1 MAVGRITGPLLK
13 ANLLRDGVPLAFE
26 TDLLYLDVVTGR
38 VGIKTATPTHE
49 LTVNG
54 TTRTTNLI
62 TTEADIA
69 TFNIAGSTISSS
81 NSQITLQPSGANA
94 VVYQGKIITG
104 DLQISANTIET
115 TVTDLDLEIKT
126 VGTGEVN
133 INSNVLVN
141 GNLHA
146 TGTIT
151 ADGDIQLGN
160 NLAEDTITFS
170 AEITSNLIPG
180 LDDITSLPKYTL
192 GSDANRWNNLYVK
205 DVFAESFTTANF
217 SVNGIDLVLPQG
229 NIIYVATAGNDSN
242 SGTHENDPFLT
253 VKYALSQAVS
263 GDTVFIYPGEY
274 SEIFPLTI
282 PVGVTI
288 RGASIRS
295 VVIQPTVGTV
305 DKDAFLI
312 NGETTVEDLTITG
325 FRFNVGNNTGYG
337 FRFDTNFTVTT
348 RSPYIRN
355 VTVITRGSVTSV
367 SDPYGFDQNDAG
379 KGALLDGSIANVGSK
394 EAAMLFH
401 SCTFFTPNQ
410 ETITAT
416 NGVRIEWLNS
426 FTYFADKGLYAYSS
440 ADGFAGAGL
449 TRLRIDNRTGTW
461 AVGNTV
467 NYYDTN
473 GTTVLGTG
481 TIASIDGNYVN
492 LTGRSL
498 GFETITDRIPT
509 TVYAQGDAKLSTAEK
524 KFGTASL
531 ALDGTGAYVTHP
543 LAPDFG
549 FGTGNFTIEAWIKP
563 AVNTGVRPIIDLRLG
578 SANNILI
585 YLNGPDIRVNSQD
598 ATVITGS
605 AAITS
610 TTQWYHIAL
619 SKSGS
624 NTRLYV
630 DGTQVGSTYTD
641 NNSYA
646 QTSLLIGVNTILAS
660 YFNGY
665 IDDVRISK
673 GVARYTTTFTA
684 PTAELTG
691 DLDTVLLL
699 HFNGTNNSTTLLDS
713 GITLQDLRTSAGGT
727 ASIINFAD
735 YSDFG
740 VEVRAIGSA
749 NVYGNYGVHGTGVG
763 VIAYLISQNF
773 AYIGAGKLTTNDP
786 NDRIAVNE
794 VVESDGA
801 KIYYTSVDNEGNFKI
816 GDSFY
821 VNQKTGEVLFNGQT
835 LNIASSSGATFT
847 NGVNT
852 TTITPTNIDTGNIR
866 VSGNTVESITGN
878 LNITSAS
885 GAINLQNNTFI
896 TGDLDVTGDITLG
909 GNIQIGDANT
919 DTINFVGGIN
929 SNLVPATNNFYNL
942 GSSVDN
948 LWWQNIYLNR
958 AEIDGVVIDSNQ
970 IATTIGNDDLTL
982 VASGTGRIY
991 IPTSD
996 VQIDQNLNVTG
1007 TLYAGTFDVTNTL
1020 TANIFTT
1027 GDIEINDNY
1036 ITTTLPAS
1044 DLILSANG
1052 AGRVYVTGT
1061 NVEIAQTLTVTGL
1074 TTLDDLDINGNVVQY
1089 GDVTQTGN
1097 VIQTG
1102 TYHLTGGLTVDG
1114 LIAQF
1119 QDIKLDA
1126 NLLTTTVTNSDLNI
1140 VANGTGKVYIPN
1152 NDVQIDQ
1159 NLTVLGILDA
1169 GTINVTNTLTSN
1181 IFTTGD
1187 IEINDNYITTTLL
1200 ASNLELKANGTG
1212 KITVPTNDVAITQQL
1227 GVTGLTT
1234 LGNVDIN
1241 GNVVQYGDVTQ
1252 TGNVIQ
1258 TGTYNLTGK
1267 LTVDGQITQFA
1278 NIKLDNNLIT
1288 TTVTNSNLELV
1299 ANGTGKVYIPNNDV
1313 QIDQNLTVTQD
1324 LTVTTGTTYLK
1335 NTSVT
1340 GTITQ
1345 TGDINQTGN
1354 FTTSGNTQV
1363 TGNITSTG
1371 YLDLPSINITGTTIT
1386 TKTAGT
1392 DLNLVA
1398 NGAGNV
1404 VIEGIKI
1411 SDNNIQSVVTNSN
1424 ITLTPQGTGSV
1435 VVSSNQSLILPI
1447 GDNSQRPL
1455 TPTNGMIRYNNQ
1467 IGRYEGYNGSY
1478 WLPMSGVQDV
1488 DGNTYITAEATP
1500 GANDNTL
1507 RFYADNSLMV
1517 TIDSTK
1523 LFAERLQTTALDIQN
1538 NTITTIVTDTDIN
1551 LTTPGTGG
1559 VKVGNLRIRN
1569 NTITNTAAGG
1579 ITEFLQTGSGYVKIT
1594 GTNGVVIPAGDTEF
1608 DRPVVPE
1615 RGMIRYNT
1623 VLQLVEIYNGVTWT
1637 SVAGTSSGISEAQAT
1652 DIGILT
1658 ALLFG

>member
-26 TDLLYLDVVTGR
+26 TDLLYLDVVNSR

-49 LTVNG
+49 LTING

-69 TFNIAGSTISSS
+69 TFNIVGSTISST

-94 VVYQGKIITG
+94 VVYQGKIVTG

-115 TVTDLDLEIKT
+115 TATDLDLEINT
-126 VGTGEVN
+126 LGTSEVN

-170 AEITSNLIPG
+170 AEITSDLIPG
-180 LDDITSLPKYTL
+180 LDDITSEPKYTL

-205 DVFAESFTTANF
+205 DLFAESFTTATF

-229 NIIYVATAGNDSN
+229 NIIYVATAGNNAN

-274 SEIFPLTI
+274 LEEFPLTI

-288 RGASIRS
+288 RGASLRS
-295 VVIQPTVGTV
+295 VDIRPTVGTV

-312 NGETTVEDLTITG
+312 NGETTVEDLTISG
-325 FRFNVGNNTGYG
+325 FRFNSGNNTGYG
-337 FRFDTNFTVTT
+337 FRFANNFTVTT

-355 VTVITRGSVTSV
+355 VTVITRGSVTSGL
-367 SDPYGFDQNDAG
+367 DPYGFDQNDAG
-379 KGALLDGSIANVGSK
+379 KGALLDGSVANASSK

-440 ADGFAGAGL
+440 ATGFAGAGL
-449 TRLRIDNRTGTW
+449 TRLRINNRTGTW
-461 AVGNTV
+461 NVGNTV
-467 NYYDTN
+467 TYYDTN

-492 LTGRSL
+492 LTGRQL
-498 GFETITDRIPT
+498 GFQTITDRVGK
-509 TVYAQGDAKLSTAEK
+509 TVYAQGNAKLSTAQK

-531 ALDGTGAYVTHP
+531 ALDGTGDYLSISTQ
-543 LAPDFG
+543 PDFAFPSTISRLAKTITANGNAAVSAVQSKFGGSSIAFDGTGDYLSIATSTDYG
-549 FGTGNFTIEAWIKP
+549 FGTGDFTIEGWVYK
-563 AVNTGVRPIIDLRLG
+563 NTASGMVLFDTRTSGSSQFSVYVESNGAGNLRLFVNGSYVLTSSNAVSTGAWVHVALCKSSGTTRFFINGVVSTNTYADSNNYGTSKPITIGASWVGSTAWAGYIDDFRVSNTARYTATFTPTTTAFVNDFNTKLLIHGNSTIVDDAGGGTATDFTIEGWIYPTVG
-578 SANNILI
+578 SAYQSIF
-585 YLNGPDIRVNSQD
+585 DFR
-598 ATVITGS
+598 S
-605 AAITS
+605 AAIEQAIFLGINTS
-610 TTQWYHIAL
+610 NQLYLYVNGVITITTAATVSLSAWTHVAL
-619 SKSGS
+619 VRRNASTKIYINGTQSGS
-624 NTRLYV
+624 SWADITDY
-630 DGTQVGSTYTD
+630 GTTKP
-641 NNSYA
+641 
-646 QTSLLIGVNTILAS
+646 LRIGADYSGAYGFT
-660 YFNGY
+660 GY

-684 PTAELTG
+684 PTIALTG
-691 DLDTVLLL
+691 DLGTVLLL
-699 HFNGTNNSTTLLDS
+699 HFNGANNSTTILDD
-713 GITLQDLRTSAGGT
+713 GITFQDLRTSAGGT
-727 ASIINFAD
+727 ATLINFAD

-740 VEVRAIGSA
+740 AEIRAIGSA
-749 NVYGNYGVHGTGVG
+749 NVYGTYGVYGDGTG

-773 AYIGAGKLTTNDP
+773 AYIGAGKLSTNDP
-786 NDRIAVNE
+786 NDRIAANE
-794 VVESDGA
+794 VVELNGA
-801 KIYYTSVDNEGNFKI
+801 KIYYTSVDNEGNFKV

-821 VNQKTGEVLFNGQT
+821 VNQKTGEVLFNSQT
-835 LNIASSSGATFT
+835 LNITSSSGVTFT
-847 NGVNT
+847 DGVHT
-852 TTITPTNIDTGNIR
+852 TLITPTNIDTGNIR
-866 VSGNTVESITGN
+866 ISGNTVESITGN
-878 LNITSAS
+878 LNITAAS

-929 SNLVPATNNFYNL
+929 SNLVPATTNLYNL

-948 LWWQNIYLNR
+948 LWWKNIYLNR
-958 AEIDGVVIDSNQ
+958 AEIDGVVIDNNQ
-970 IATTIGNDDLTL
+970 ISTTVGNNDLTL
-982 VASGTGRIY
+982 VANGTGRIY
-991 IPTSD
+991 IPSNN
-996 VQIDQNLNVTG
+996 VQIDQ
-1007 TLYAGTFDVTNTL
+1007 
-1020 TANIFTT
+1020 
-1027 GDIEINDNY
+1027 
-1036 ITTTLPAS
+1036 S
-1044 DLILSANG
+1044 
-1052 AGRVYVTGT
+1052 
-1061 NVEIAQTLTVTGL
+1061 
-1074 TTLDDLDINGNVVQY
+1074 
-1089 GDVTQTGN
+1089 
-1097 VIQTG
+1097 
-1102 TYHLTGGLTVDG
+1102 
-1114 LIAQF
+1114 
-1119 QDIKLDA
+1119 
-1126 NLLTTTVTNSDLNI
+1126 
-1140 VANGTGKVYIPN
+1140 
-1152 NDVQIDQ
+1152 
-1159 NLTVLGILDA
+1159 
-1169 GTINVTNTLTSN
+1169 
-1181 IFTTGD
+1181 
-1187 IEINDNYITTTLL
+1187 
-1200 ASNLELKANGTG
+1200 
-1212 KITVPTNDVAITQQL
+1212 
-1227 GVTGLTT
+1227 
-1234 LGNVDIN
+1234 
-1241 GNVVQYGDVTQ
+1241 
-1252 TGNVIQ
+1252 
-1258 TGTYNLTGK
+1258 
-1267 LTVDGQITQFA
+1267 
-1278 NIKLDNNLIT
+1278 
-1288 TTVTNSNLELV
+1288 
-1299 ANGTGKVYIPNNDV
+1299 
-1313 QIDQNLTVTQD
+1313 LTVTQD

-1335 NTSVT
+1335 TTSVT
-1340 GTITQ
+1340 GDITQ
-1345 TGDINQTGN
+1345 TGDINQTGT

-1363 TGNITSTG
+1363 TGNITATG
-1371 YLDLPSINITGTTIT
+1371 YLDLSAINITGTTIT
-1386 TKTAGT
+1386 TKVAGT

-1411 SDNNIQSVVTNSN
+1411 SDNNIQSVVADSN

-1435 VVSSNQSLILPI
+1435 VINSNQSLIVPI
-1447 GDNSQRPL
+1447 GDNSQRPI

-1478 WLPMSGVQDV
+1478 WLPMSGVQDA
-1488 DGNTYITAEATP
+1488 DGNTYITAESTP

-1523 LFAERLQTTALDIQN
+1523 LFTERLQTTALDIQD
-1538 NTITTIVTDTDIN
+1538 NTITTIVNNTDIN

-1559 VKVGNLRIRN
+1559 VKIGNLRIRN
-1569 NTITNTAAGG
+1569 NTIINTVAGAV
-1579 ITEFLQTGSGYVKIT
+1579 TEFLETGAGYVKIA

-1608 DRPVVPE
+1608 DRPSQPE
-1615 RGMIRYNT
+1615 LGMMRFNT
-1623 VLQLVEIYNGVTWT
+1623 ALELVEIYNGVTWS
-1637 SVAGTSSGISEAQAT
+1637 SVAGTNSGISESQAT